1 METKDILKQLRE
13 KNNYSI
19 KDVANG
25 TKMQY
30 TMCREYESGDRR
42 LGMSAAIKFADFYG
56 VTIDYLLGRPDAVPP
71 ENPIDQIPT
80 VDEMERDLFR
90 EWLTLDKSART
101 AFLDVLRNIVAA
113 DNQRKM
119 DAEARRAAIVH
130 TCPIQISMHKV
141 SAGTGYDLED
151 GDAWKTV
158 NIVDTELAR
167 SADFGVEV
175 EGDSMEPKYHDGD
188 IILVKKTPAVDI
200 GDVCVY
206 MINGAGYVKQ
216 YGGDRLISLNKN
228 YDDIYF
234 HDYDYDSIRCVGKVI
249 GVAERA

>member
-1 METKDILKQLRE
+1 MNTDNLKAARKKSGKTQKEVAEGIGIGQGTYKNYETGARE
-13 KNNYSI
+13 PNGETLVAIANYF
-19 KDVANG
+19 DVS
-25 TKMQY
+25 T
-30 TMCREYESGDRR
+30 
-42 LGMSAAIKFADFYG
+42 
-56 VTIDYLLGRPDAVPP
+56 DYLLGRPDAKEPAD
-71 ENPIDQIPT
+71 PIDKLMT

-119 DAEARRAAIVH
+119 DADARRAAIVH

-216 YGGDRLISLNKN
+216 YGGDRLISLNKD

-234 HDYDYDSIRCVGKVI
+234 HDYDYDSIHCVGKVI

>member
-42 LGMSAAIKFADFYG
+42 LGMSAAIKFADFYN
-56 VTIDYLLGRPDAVPP
+56 VSIDYLLGRPDATAPVD
-71 ENPIDQIPT
+71 PISQIDIDDKEKAALSKW
-80 VDEMERDLFR
+80 VA
-90 EWLTLDKSART
+90 LDAKKRRMV
-101 AFLDVLRNIVAA
+101 LDVMADIVHSYESA
-113 DNQRKM
+113 QRQS
-119 DAEARRAAIVH
+119 IVH
-130 TCPIQISMHKV
+130 TFPIQIQISTHKV

-151 GDAWKTV
+151 GDAWKT
-158 NIVDTELAR
+158 IDIADTETAR
-167 SADFGVEV
+167 NADFGLEV
-175 EGDSMEPKYHDGD
+175 EGDSMEPKYHNGD
-188 IILVKKTPAVDI
+188 IILISETPAVDI
-200 GDVCVY
+200 GDDCVY
-206 MINGAGYVKQ
+206 TVNGAGYVKQ
-216 YGGDRLISLNKN
+216 YGGDRLISLNKD

-234 HDYDYDSIRCVGKVI
+234 HDYDYDSIHCVGKVI